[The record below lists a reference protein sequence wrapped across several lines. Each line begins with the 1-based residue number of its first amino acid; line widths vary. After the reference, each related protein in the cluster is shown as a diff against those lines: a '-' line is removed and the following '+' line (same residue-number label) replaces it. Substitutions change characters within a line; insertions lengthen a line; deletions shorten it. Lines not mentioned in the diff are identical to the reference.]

1 MIKVMSLV
9 LVAMAAAGCS
19 SSALRMAD
27 CQAQGVSKDAC
38 YVAEQ
43 NRQASITNAAEVAAL
58 RNAAAQ
64 YGQAAHHY
72 KKVIVQIDGID
83 IKIYPDDKQAYI
95 ESTAAA
101 LIEENAH
108 AQVYQKGI
116 FTAIWYK
123 ISHQVALMRNG
134 KFVAKTKI

>member
-1 MIKVMSLV
+1 
-9 LVAMAAAGCS
+9 
-19 SSALRMAD
+19 
-27 CQAQGVSKDAC
+27 
-38 YVAEQ
+38 
-43 NRQASITNAAEVAAL
+43 
-58 RNAAAQ
+58 
-64 YGQAAHHY
+64 
-72 KKVIVQIDGID
+72 VQIDGID

-123 ISHQVALMRNG
+123 ITHQVALMRDG
-134 KFVAKTKI
+134 KFVGKTKL